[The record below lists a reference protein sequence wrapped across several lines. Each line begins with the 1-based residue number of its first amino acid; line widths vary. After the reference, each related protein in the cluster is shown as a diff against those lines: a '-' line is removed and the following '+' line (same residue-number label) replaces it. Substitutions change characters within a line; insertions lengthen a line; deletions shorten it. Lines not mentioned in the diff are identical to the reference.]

1 MCSNIKLLK
10 KDKNKF
16 WLFNKEVSENEF
28 KDSFQLGFTEKNKVC
43 DKCGQEIN
51 WYDTTRTEW

>member
-28 KDSFQLGFTEKNKVC
+28 KNRFQLGFIEKAKVC
-43 DKCGQEIN
+43 DKCGQALKE
-51 WYDTTRTEW
+51 